1 MPRAI
6 SVVWLTMART
16 DNDTWDLASSVGAT
30 ATVVAMQRAVA
41 TRGPRPLIY
50 DPYAEPLVSAVGVDA
65 FTRFARG
72 ETGAAAGTA
81 FDVQRMSDGIAART
95 KYFDDFFADAAA
107 AGIRQMVI
115 LASGLDARAY
125 RLRWPAGTV
134 VYELDQPQVIE
145 FKTGVLA
152 DQGAVPAVEH
162 RPIGIDLRDDWPAAL
177 RAQGFDPA
185 RPTAWIAEGL
195 LVYLPPEAQD
205 RLLDNI
211 TRLSAA
217 GSRIAA
223 ENTGTI
229 TPEELQAMSEQLSAA
244 QQQWRDNGID
254 GFGAVGDLDVTEL
267 FYAGERTESAA
278 FLADRGW
285 DVQLHKSSE
294 LYAEYGL
301 PDPIEGLA
309 PFGDITYL
317 TAVLG

>member
-1 MPRAI
+1 
-6 SVVWLTMART
+6 MART

-65 FTRFARG
+65 FTRCARG
-72 ETGAAAGTA
+72 EIDTTGGP
-81 FDVQRMSDGIAART
+81 FDVHRMSDGIAART
-95 KYFDDFFADAAA
+95 KYFDDFFAEAGA
-107 AGIRQMVI
+107 AGIRQVVI

-134 VYELDQPQVIE
+134 VYELDQPQVVE

-152 DQGAVPAVEH
+152 DQGAVPVIEH
-162 RPIGIDLRDDWPAAL
+162 RPIGIDLRDDWPGAL
-177 RAQGFDPA
+177 RANGFDPT

-195 LVYLPPEAQD
+195 LVYLPPDAQD
-205 RLLDNI
+205 RLLDNV
-211 TRLSAA
+211 TALSAT
-217 GSRIAA
+217 GSRFAA

-229 TPEELQAMSEQLSAA
+229 TSEELQNMAGQIGAA
-244 QQQWRDNGID
+244 QEQWRANGSD
-254 GFGAVGDLDVTEL
+254 GFDAVGQIDVTEL

-285 DVQLHKSSE
+285 DVRLHKNSE
-294 LYAEYGL
+294 LYARYGL
-301 PDPIEGLA
+301 PEPIDGLS

-317 TAVLG
+317 TATLG

>member
-1 MPRAI
+1 
-6 SVVWLTMART
+6 MART

-65 FTRFARG
+65 FTRCARG
-72 ETGAAAGTA
+72 EIDTEGAP
-81 FDVQRMSDGIAART
+81 FDVHRMSDGIAART
-95 KYFDDFFADAAA
+95 KYFDDFFADAGA
-107 AGIRQMVI
+107 AGIRQVVI

-152 DQGAVPAVEH
+152 DQGAVPAVDH

-177 RAQGFDPA
+177 RANGFDPA

-195 LVYLPPEAQD
+195 LIYLPPDAQD
-205 RLLDNI
+205 RLLDNL
-211 TRLSAA
+211 TALSAA

-229 TPEELQAMSEQLSAA
+229 TPEQLATIGEQLRAA
-244 QQQWRDNGID
+244 QEQWQGKGID
-254 GFGAVGDLDVTEL
+254 GLDAIGDIDVTEL
-267 FYAGERTESAA
+267 FYAGERTEAAA
-278 FLADRGW
+278 FLADHGW
-285 DVQLHKSSE
+285 DVRLHENSE
-294 LYAEYGL
+294 LYARYRLEPPVDGL
-301 PDPIEGLA
+301 SAFDT
-309 PFGDITYL
+309 ITYL
-317 TAVLG
+317 TAVLS

>member
-1 MPRAI
+1 
-6 SVVWLTMART
+6 MART

-65 FTRFARG
+65 FTQCARG
-72 ETGAAAGTA
+72 EIDTSGTA

-107 AGIRQMVI
+107 AGIRQVVI

-125 RLRWPAGTV
+125 RLRWPADTV
-134 VYELDQPQVIE
+134 VYELDQPQVIA

-152 DQGAVPAVEH
+152 DQGAVPVVEH
-162 RPIGIDLRDDWPAAL
+162 RPIGIDLRDDWPSAL
-177 RAQGFDPA
+177 RAAGFDPT

-211 TRLSAA
+211 TALSAA

-229 TPEELQAMSEQLSAA
+229 TPEELQKMADQMSAA
-244 QQQWRDNGID
+244 QQQWQDKGID
-254 GFGAVGDLDVTEL
+254 GFDAVGQIDVTEL
-267 FYAGERTESAA
+267 FYAGERTETAA
-278 FLADRGW
+278 FLADSGW
-285 DVQLHKSSE
+285 DVRLHKNSE
-294 LYAEYGL
+294 LYARYGL
-301 PDPIEGLA
+301 GEPADGLS